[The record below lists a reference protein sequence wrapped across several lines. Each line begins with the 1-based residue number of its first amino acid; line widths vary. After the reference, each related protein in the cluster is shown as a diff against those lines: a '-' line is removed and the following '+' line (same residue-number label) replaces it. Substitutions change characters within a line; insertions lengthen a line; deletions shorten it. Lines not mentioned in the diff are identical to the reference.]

1 MHLEITRDF
10 SSKSMVLA
18 IRPFIARRSE
28 PALFVSD
35 NFRSF
40 KFADVKEFIL
50 KPRIKGEFI
59 IDRYPSGGDFT
70 NTSLVLLNFR

>member
-1 MHLEITRDF
+1 
-10 SSKSMVLA
+10 MVLA
-18 IRPFIARRSE
+18 IRPFIARRSK

-50 KPRIKGEFI
+50 KPQIKGEFI